1 MSLEY
6 FIAKRIYF
14 SKEGDRQATPPV
26 VRIAMIGIALGL
38 AVMILSVAIV
48 IGFKKEI
55 RNKVIGF
62 GSHIQITNFDN
73 NASYES
79 TPIAVSDT
87 LLEHLKTFPG
97 ITHVEGFAT
106 KPGILKTDSDF
117 QGIVLKG
124 VGRDYDWT
132 FFRNNLKEGELFIL
146 PTDKVSTDVLLSR
159 YLANLLGL
167 KVGDS
172 FLTYFVQDEVRARKF
187 RITGIYETGF
197 VDYDK
202 LFVIADIR
210 QIRRLNGWAPD
221 EVSGLELQVDDYDHL
236 DRVAEDLY
244 FDIAEKQ
251 DRNGNTYY
259 TRSIKE
265 LNPMIF
271 DWLEVQDINVV
282 VILILIL
289 AVAGFTMISGLL
301 IIILE
306 RTNMIGILKALG
318 ENNTSIRKIFLYIS
332 FFLIGK
338 GMIWGNVIG
347 IVLCLVQSYFRVVKL
362 DPSVYYLDAVP
373 IDLTVFSIVLLNIGT
388 LAAAMLMIISCHI
401 ICKIFFPVE
410 HPVNVD
416 IYVID
421 RLSDF
426 QQRKPGG

>member
-14 SKEGDRQATPPV
+14 SKEGNRQATPPV

-79 TPIAVSDT
+79 TPIAVSDS
-87 LLEHLKTFPG
+87 LLDYLKAFPG
-97 ITHVEGFAT
+97 ITHVEAFAT
-106 KPGILKTDSDF
+106 KPGILKTDTDF

-124 VGRDYDWT
+124 VDENYDWT
-132 FFRNNLKEGELFIL
+132 FFRNNLKEGELFTL
-146 PTDKVSTDVLLSR
+146 PTDKASTDVLISR

-187 RITGIYETGF
+187 HITGIYETGF

-221 EVSGLELQVDDYDHL
+221 EVSGLELQVADYDHL
-236 DRVAEDLY
+236 DRIAEDLY

-282 VILILIL
+282 VILVLIL

-301 IIILE
+301 IIIIE

-318 ENNTSIRKIFLYIS
+318 ANNFTIRRTFLW
-332 FFLIGK
+332 FAVFLIGK
-338 GMIWGNVIG
+338 GMLWGNAIG
-347 IVLCLVQSYFRVVKL
+347 LAFCILQSQFGLFKL
-362 DPSVYYLDAVP
+362 DPETYYVDTVP
-373 IDLTVFSIVLLNIGT
+373 VSFNVLLFILINLGT
-388 LAAAMLMIISCHI
+388 LFASVLMLIGPSFLIT
-401 ICKIFFPVE
+401 KINPASSMRYE
-410 HPVNVD
+410 
-416 IYVID
+416 
-421 RLSDF
+421 
-426 QQRKPGG
+426 